1 MKPLESRPAL
11 IQFLEFRVDE
21 TDTLINDVILDLKES
36 LVDLCIVKANVNDL
50 GDEKYKKALDTL
62 LTTISFTI
70 DNLSE
75 IEEENRM

>member
-50 GDEKYKKALDTL
+50 
-62 LTTISFTI
+62 
-70 DNLSE
+70 
-75 IEEENRM
+75 